1 MAKETKAVA
10 LTLTDEELELYANYV
25 FSGKVEKE
33 EDEKVIEELQQRSVT
48 LGDATNIAKM
58 LATQVA
64 QQLTHQMVNIM
75 ERVQIQEI
83 VLEKLGAN
91 GKTKKDAK
99 VKYKKQIEEQKEKL
113 IKLQSEM
120 AETLEKEEE

>member
-1 MAKETKAVA
+1 MAKETKTVA
-10 LTLTDEELELYANYV
+10 LTDEELELYANYV

-33 EDEKVIEELQQRSVT
+33 EDEKVIEELVTRSVT
-48 LGDATNIAKM
+48 LGDATTLAKM
-58 LATQVA
+58 LSTQVA
-64 QQLTHQMVNIM
+64 QQITHQLVQVM

-91 GKTKKDAK
+91 KKIIKDAK
-99 VKYKKQIEEQKEKL
+99 VKYKKQLEEQKEQL

-120 AETLEKEEE
+120 ADTLEKEEE

>member
-10 LTLTDEELELYANYV
+10 LTDEELELYANYV

-33 EDEKVIEELQQRSVT
+33 EDEKVIEELVTRSVT
-48 LGDATNIAKM
+48 LGDATTLAKM

-64 QQLTHQMVNIM
+64 QQMTHQLVQVM

-99 VKYKKQIEEQKEKL
+99 VKYKKQLEEQKEKL